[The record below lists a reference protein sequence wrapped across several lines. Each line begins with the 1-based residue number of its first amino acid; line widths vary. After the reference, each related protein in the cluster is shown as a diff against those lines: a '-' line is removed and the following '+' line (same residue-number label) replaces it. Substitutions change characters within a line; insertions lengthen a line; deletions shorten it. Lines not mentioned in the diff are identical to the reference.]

1 MIQFPKQA
9 GEKVH
14 KFKSIHLDGME
25 RIRELGVQE
34 IQPRI
39 SEQEVVVGD
48 QSRVFNL

>member
-1 MIQFPKQA
+1 MFT
-9 GEKVH
+9 GDHDDE
-14 KFKSIHLDGME
+14 SNLDGME

-34 IQPRI
+34 VQPRI